1 MKENIK
7 VKAEATKIMDST
19 KKNSLLIVR
28 WIVGLLFI
36 FSGLIKAND
45 PLGLS
50 YKMQEFF
57 EAWNWY
63 SLNDYTLLLSFIM
76 NVFEVLAGVAVI
88 IGWQMRLFTW
98 LLLLL
103 IIFFAFLTGYA
114 LFSGKIKTC
123 GCFGDCLPLTP
134 AQSFTKDIFLFVLIL
149 LLFINRN
156 RFLSSVSSFAAT
168 LMLVA
173 CVMLVS
179 VFQFYVMKHLPVLD
193 CLLYK
198 IGNNILKEMQP
209 PPNAIPDSVVMM
221 FRYRKNGKVIEYAM
235 KNLPD
240 NLDSSY
246 EFIDRTDKLVRQG
259 NATPLITDFNLI
271 TLNGTDTTLA
281 VLNSGRS
288 YVMLFAKDFENF
300 PVWNNADFGGLQA
313 QLQQKNI
320 PLIIVTSDKQNAET
334 LFSNKKNITVLLCDG
349 TVIKTAARV
358 NPTYFVMK
366 GADIINKFSYVDFKK
381 NLPALVNYTK

>member
-1 MKENIK
+1 M
-7 VKAEATKIMDST
+7 TSY
-19 KKNSLLIVR
+19 KNNTLLVIIR

-57 EAWNWY
+57 AAWNWY
-63 SLNDYTLLLSFIM
+63 AFNDYTLVLSLIM

-88 IGWQMRLFTW
+88 IGWRMQLFSW

-134 AQSFTKDIFLFVLIL
+134 AESFIKDLVLFILIL
-149 LLFINRN
+149 ILFINRKN
-156 RFLSSVSSFAAT
+156 ISSSVISFAAIT
-168 LMLVA
+168 FLLV
-173 CVMLVS
+173 CIVS
-179 VFQFYVMKHLPVLD
+179 VSILQAYVMKHLPLID
-193 CLLYK
+193 CLPYK
-198 IGNNILKEMQP
+198 KGNNILKEMQP
-209 PPNAIPDSVVMM
+209 PPNAVPDSVVMV
-221 FRYRKNGKVIEYAM
+221 FKYRKNGKVVEYTAD
-235 KNLPD
+235 NLPAD
-240 NLDSSY
+240 LDSTY
-246 EFIDRTDKLVRQG
+246 EFIDRSDKVVRKG
-259 NATPLITDFNLI
+259 NAAPAITDFALF
-271 TLNGTDTTLA
+271 TLNGTDTTSA
-281 VLNSGRS
+281 ILNSTEYS
-288 YVMLFAKDFENF
+288 VMLLAKDFENF
-300 PVWNNADFGGLQA
+300 SKWNNAGFKNLQA

-320 PLIIVTSDKQNAET
+320 PLFIITADRQNAET
-334 LFSNKKNITVLLCDG
+334 LFGSKKNITVLLCDG

-366 GADIINKFSYVDFKK
+366 GADIIDKFSYVDLGKHLASIQK
-381 NLPALVNYTK
+381 LP